1 MTMSTSDKGPKYLLP
16 KPTRRGYEVMPGWGL
31 MEFGIIGVGIAIGA
45 LLAAITGLIGLPI
58 PVVALVG
65 VLPAALGGV
74 LAFPGQNAPPL
85 YHQVLA
91 AKAYMQR
98 PRVIRY
104 DWQHT
109 HGRD

>member
-1 MTMSTSDKGPKYLLP
+1 MTTNDKGPKYLLP

-31 MEFGIIGVGIAIGA
+31 MEFGLIGVGGAIGA
-45 LLAAITGLIGLPI
+45 ILALITGLFGLPI
-58 PVVALVG
+58 PVVALIG
-65 VLPAALGGV
+65 VLPAAAGGV
-74 LAFPGQNAPPL
+74 LAFPSPNAPPL
-85 YHQVLA
+85 YHRVVALRH
-91 AKAYMQR
+91 YLSR